1 MAKHRKR
8 RSPKREDPQEIR
20 PAQPGPEDPRADD
33 DSLDDGLLED
43 DLPDDDGLD
52 NEELRQLAEALGDD
66 FEIVGQDDEDW
77 DVTFVTSPV
86 TPGISAEELL
96 QRLLHQAELPPPDQ
110 LYALSD
116 LSLQDMEMMR
126 RIWELV
132 PVQTR
137 RGVIAELVQR
147 AEEDLFL
154 ILGRTL
160 RVALGDSDAQV
171 RAAAVKGLWEDG
183 QPDLIGPLV
192 QLMHNDPATEVR
204 AAAATGLGGFVL
216 AGELE
221 ELETAFAMRA
231 EEALLSILTDET
243 QPLEVRR
250 RALESIAF
258 SGETGVRQLIED
270 AYYSP
275 DPAMRVSAVFAMGR
289 SADVRWRGLVRAEL
303 QNPSAAMRAEAAI
316 ACGELEARAALND
329 LLALLGDRDPVVRLA
344 AIYALGHIGGRD
356 ARDALE
362 AVMLS
367 DHSDEAEAAE
377 NALEEMAFYTDAAAV
392 SFFDESED
400 EDEEWDI
407 EMDAWYDMDDRELGQ
422 YSDEYSED
430 EYDDSGDFDDDEPD
444 GSDSD
449 SNSDSDADENDE

>member
-1 MAKHRKR
+1 MAKYRKR
-8 RSPKREDPQEIR
+8 RSPKQEDPH
-20 PAQPGPEDPRADD
+20 ADD
-33 DSLDDGLLED
+33 GSLDEGLSNDSL
-43 DLPDDDGLD
+43 PDEDGLD
-52 NEELRQLAEALGDD
+52 DEELRQLAEALGDD

-77 DVTFVTSPV
+77 EGIFITSPV
-86 TPGISAEELL
+86 TPSLSAEELL
-96 QRLLHQAELPPPDQ
+96 QRLVHQAELPPLDQ

-116 LSLQDMEMMR
+116 LSLQDMEMLR
-126 RIWELV
+126 RTWGLV

-137 RGVIAELVQR
+137 RAVIAELVQH
-147 AEEDLFL
+147 AKEDLFL

-160 RVALGDSDAQV
+160 RVALDDSDAQV

-192 QLMHNDPATEVR
+192 QLLHNDPVSEVR

-221 ELETAFAMRA
+221 ELEAAFAMRA
-231 EEALLSILTDET
+231 EEALLSILTDEM

-329 LLALLGDRDPVVRLA
+329 LLTLLGDRDSVVRLA
-344 AIYALGHIGGRD
+344 AIYALGHIGGSD

-367 DHSDEAEAAE
+367 DNSEEAEAAE
-377 NALEEMAFYTDAAAV
+377 NALEEMAFYADMEAV
-392 SFFDESED
+392 SLFDESED
-400 EDEEWDI
+400 EDEEWDV
-407 EMDAWYDMDDRELGQ
+407 EADAWYDMDDRELG
-422 YSDEYSED
+422 EYGED
-430 EYDDSGDFDDDEPD
+430 EYDGSDDFGDDEPD
-444 GSDSD
+444 DSDSD
-449 SNSDSDADENDE
+449 SDSDSDADENGE